1 MALHLTEGQASDY
14 KGAAVLLNSMPQADE
29 LLADRGYDAAWFR
42 EKLLEK
48 GIVPDVS
55 GMGLKDALY
64 LLENEGYKVNFSGS
78 GRVVS
83 QTPDAGTALGRG
95 HKITLTLK

>member
-1 MALHLTEGQASDY
+1 MPIEYMPMASRPYVKGKSWVRIEGGEEGVPPVVTD
-14 KGAAVLLNSMPQADE
+14 LE
-29 LLADRGYDAAWFR
+29 I
-42 EKLLEK
+42 EK